1 MSIVRVTGMC
11 FTALLV
17 SLRLLRAARERLKEV
32 VVVVGV
38 LSLDSNLMPLGK
50 NRRLC
55 LVLMNPT
62 EQVSGRE
69 RRKGLLSSCRWCA
82 VASNLFTAGAVC
94 RVLSE
99 SKGWVSCRRL
109 TASRGSL

>member
-38 LSLDSNLMPLGK
+38 LSLDSNLMHLDKDRG
-50 NRRLC
+50 RLC
-55 LVLMNPT
+55 
-62 EQVSGRE
+62 
-69 RRKGLLSSCRWCA
+69 
-82 VASNLFTAGAVC
+82 
-94 RVLSE
+94 
-99 SKGWVSCRRL
+99 
-109 TASRGSL
+109 